1 MKIIIHK
8 GTNEIGGT
16 CIQLSSNKATILLD
30 IGAPLTKESK
40 YVDYSNLN
48 PDAIIISH
56 PHQDHYGLINTIDS
70 KIPIYIGEVGKNLIN
85 ATSMFLNKELFQNNF
100 FPINRD
106 KSFSI
111 GDIDI
116 TPYLVDHSAVDAFA
130 FLIQSNNIRLFY
142 SGDFRAH
149 GRKSLLFERIIHNP
163 PKDIDL
169 LFLEGTMIHRS
180 NSEFPYEQTVE
191 NKITEIIKSQKN
203 ITFIISSSQN
213 IDRIVSAYR
222 SCLKTG
228 KIFIIDLYTAWI
240 LEQLKLI
247 SNNVPNMEWDNIR
260 IYADYNHD
268 QVLKNNAFLTG
279 NFRKRAYDH
288 RIKKEEISENPSNY
302 LYLTKMSKFKL
313 IDQYKSDDNPVNVIY
328 SQWFGYLKQ
337 RNQDHFGSE
346 QIASYQNDKA
356 VNFIYAHTSGH
367 ATVDDLKKFA
377 EAINPKRLV
386 PIHTELK
393 SDYNVLFKNVLIL
406 DDNEEINL

>member
-1 MKIIIHK
+1 
-8 GTNEIGGT
+8 
-16 CIQLSSNKATILLD
+16 
-30 IGAPLTKESK
+30 
-40 YVDYSNLN
+40 
-48 PDAIIISH
+48 
-56 PHQDHYGLINTIDS
+56 
-70 KIPIYIGEVGKNLIN
+70 
-85 ATSMFLNKELFQNNF
+85 
-100 FPINRD
+100 
-106 KSFSI
+106 
-111 GDIDI
+111 
-116 TPYLVDHSAVDAFA
+116 
-130 FLIQSNNIRLFY
+130 
-142 SGDFRAH
+142 
-149 GRKSLLFERIIHNP
+149 
-163 PKDIDL
+163 
-169 LFLEGTMIHRS
+169 MIHRS